1 MNNGFSWIE
10 REMYRNYTVPI
21 NPKSIIIRNFAL
33 RMIEI
38 YFIVAVLYALICA
51 VLYTFLWPR
60 RKGEMPRRK
69 VFLRVFGCFLAVGA
83 FLSWVF
89 YMLFK

>member
-1 MNNGFSWIE
+1 
-10 REMYRNYTVPI
+10 
-21 NPKSIIIRNFAL
+21 
-33 RMIEI
+33 MIEI

-60 RKGEMPRRK
+60 RKDELPRK
-69 VFLRVFGCFLAVGA
+69 KFFLRILGCFSVVGA

>member
-1 MNNGFSWIE
+1 MAFRGLNT
-10 REMYRNYTVPI
+10 RCRNYTVLI
-21 NPKSIIIRNFAL
+21 NLKSIIIRNFAL

-60 RKGEMPRRK
+60 RKDEMPRRK
-69 VFLRVFGCFLAVGA
+69 VFLRVLGCFSVVGA
-83 FLSWVF
+83 FLSWF
-89 YMLFK
+89 SYMLFK

>member
-1 MNNGFSWIE
+1 MTFRGLNT
-10 REMYRNYTVPI
+10 RCRNYTVLI
-21 NPKSIIIRNFAL
+21 NLKSIIIRNFAL

-60 RKGEMPRRK
+60 RKGEMPRKK
-69 VFLRVFGCFLAVGA
+69 VFLRVLGCFFVVGA

>member
-1 MNNGFSWIE
+1 
-10 REMYRNYTVPI
+10 MYRNYMVLI
-21 NPKSIIIRNFAL
+21 NLKSIIIRNFAL

-60 RKGEMPRRK
+60 RKEEMPRRK
-69 VFLRVFGCFLAVGA
+69 VFLRVLGCFSVVGA
-83 FLSWVF
+83 FLSWVS

>member
-1 MNNGFSWIE
+1 
-10 REMYRNYTVPI
+10 
-21 NPKSIIIRNFAL
+21 
-33 RMIEI
+33 MIEI

-60 RKGEMPRRK
+60 RKGEMPRKK
-69 VFLRVFGCFLAVGA
+69 VFLRVLGCFFVVGA